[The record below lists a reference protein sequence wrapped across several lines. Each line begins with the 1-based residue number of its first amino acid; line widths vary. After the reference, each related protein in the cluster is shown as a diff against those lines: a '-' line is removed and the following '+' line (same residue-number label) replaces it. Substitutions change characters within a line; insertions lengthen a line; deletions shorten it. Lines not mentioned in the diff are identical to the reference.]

1 MIKIDFEF
9 DTRHGIYRDAITLPD
24 DHTLSDADIE
34 AMKQARVDAWL
45 AYMDNPPPPP
55 EEPETVEIDG
65 VTYQR
70 V

>member
-9 DTRHGIYRDAITLPD
+9 DTRHGVYRDAITLPD
-24 DHTLSDADIE
+24 DHTLSAADIE
-34 AMKQARVDAWL
+34 AMKIARRDSWIYAI
-45 AYMDNPPPPP
+45 DNPPPPV
-55 EEPETVEIDG
+55 EPDTVEIDG